1 VPLISLIQKIPF
13 GNPAA
18 RGFWLYSK
26 VPPTFLKKIEQENF
40 KKTVLFVYKHSK
52 FYRRKFDQHQINP
65 KQVTGPEDLGD
76 FFTTAEDLREHVDE
90 FVCQKPDTAYETTG
104 TTSKKPKRVYFSRNE
119 IREAGLAGAVG
130 LWGVGVRPTDRVASA
145 FDYSFWVSGPVL
157 QASCEALGCFHVEA
171 GRIPPSEFYER
182 LKDYRITVIVG
193 DPSWLLGLSEV
204 AEKKGA
210 PPGLAPLQRSD
221 SFGERPDRAGGWPL
235 KLILGG
241 GENMTEAMRRYI
253 ESVWK
258 ADCLLSYG
266 QTEAFGAIGM
276 ESRDKAGYHLNEFHN
291 FFEIIGADNEGYG
304 ELVYTNLNRRVMP
317 LVRYRSGDITK
328 FLEPHPPKS
337 AADRNSPSG
346 LPGRRIAKLRGR
358 VNEWTATAMG
368 NLAPWMFEP
377 ILNSIKGL
385 SSDWQIIIDKDSHKD
400 LIEFHVEALDDV
412 VNPSDLKEI
421 IFSNIRKELTDAW
434 KSYELGLFKIDL
446 RLHAKGT
453 LRNGRKLVRLVDKRK
468 F

>member
-1 VPLISLIQKIPF
+1 M
-13 GNPAA
+13 
-18 RGFWLYSK
+18 
-26 VPPTFLKKIEQENF
+26 
-40 KKTVLFVYKHSK
+40 
-52 FYRRKFDQHQINP
+52 
-65 KQVTGPEDLGD
+65 
-76 FFTTAEDLREHVDE
+76 
-90 FVCQKPDTAYETTG
+90 
-104 TTSKKPKRVYFSRNE
+104 
-119 IREAGLAGAVG
+119 
-130 LWGVGVRPTDRVASA
+130 
-145 FDYSFWVSGPVL
+145 
-157 QASCEALGCFHVEA
+157 
-171 GRIPPSEFYER
+171 
-182 LKDYRITVIVG
+182 IVG

-204 AEKKGA
+204 AEKRG
-210 PPGLAPLQRSD
+210 P
-221 SFGERPDRAGGWPL
+221 WPIR
-235 KLILGG
+235 LILGG
-241 GENMTEAMRRYI
+241 GENMTEGMRRYI

-291 FFEIIGADNEGYG
+291 FFEIIEPDNGGYG

-317 LVRYRSGDITK
+317 LIRYRSGDVTK
-328 FLEPHPPKS
+328 FL
-337 AADRNSPSG
+337 DRNSPSG

-377 ILNSIKGL
+377 ILNSIQGL
-385 SSDWQIIIDKDSHKD
+385 SSDWQIIIEKDSHKD
-400 LIEFHVEALDDV
+400 LIELHVEALDGA

-434 KSYELGLFKIDL
+434 KSYELGLFKMDL

-453 LRNGRKLVRLVDKRK
+453 LRNGRKLMRLVDKRK

>member
-1 VPLISLIQKIPF
+1 MSLISLIGRIPF

-26 VPPTFLKKIEQENF
+26 APSSFLKKIEQENF
-40 KKTVLFVYKHSK
+40 RKTVLFVYEHSK
-52 FYRRKFDQHQINP
+52 FYRRKFNQHQINL
-65 KQVTGPEDLGD
+65 KEVSGPEDLGD

-90 FVCQKPDTAYETTG
+90 FVCQRPDTAYETTG

-119 IREAGLAGAVG
+119 VKEAGWAGAVG

-145 FDYSFWVSGPVL
+145 FDSSFWVSGPVL
-157 QASCEALGCFHVEA
+157 QASCETLGCFHVEA

-182 LKDYRITVIVG
+182 LKDYGITVIVG

-204 AEKKGA
+204 AEKRG
-210 PPGLAPLQRSD
+210 P
-221 SFGERPDRAGGWPL
+221 WPIR
-235 KLILGG
+235 LILGG
-241 GENMTEAMRRYI
+241 GENMTEGMRRYI

-291 FFEIIGADNEGYG
+291 FFEIIEPDNGGYG

-317 LVRYRSGDITK
+317 LIRYRSGDVTK
-328 FLEPHPPKS
+328 FL
-337 AADRNSPSG
+337 DRNSPSG

-368 NLAPWMFEP
+368 NLAPWIFEP
-377 ILNSIKGL
+377 ILNSIQGL
-385 SSDWQIIIDKDSHKD
+385 SADWQIII
-400 LIEFHVEALDDV
+400 
-412 VNPSDLKEI
+412 
-421 IFSNIRKELTDAW
+421 
-434 KSYELGLFKIDL
+434 
-446 RLHAKGT
+446 
-453 LRNGRKLVRLVDKRK
+453 
-468 F
+468 